1 LLPVTGWGGR
11 GPLRAA
17 CSALFMLGLCL
28 PATAQSLPSEPLVFG
43 AGRVTVSGDVSAT
56 FSCAGKTEPDSTF
69 CHQDLGYFNYSDYQH
84 STLRMLRFDLSTAV
98 RATNRVSV
106 LADVRTENGSAP
118 RAYGLYVRVRPWV
131 SHNLD
136 LQIGRVPPT
145 FGAFARRTYPSD
157 NLLIGY
163 PLAYQYLTSLR
174 PDALPAN
181 ADELLRMR
189 GRGWLSNFSI
199 GNLAPDKGLPLA
211 SGFRWDTGVQLHA
224 ASALVEGTASI
235 TTGSLGNPL
244 VGDDNAG
251 KQVAGRVVVKPIPGL
266 VIGASGARGPFL
278 ARAAVLAAPPL
289 ARTGPFTQSAIG
301 GDIEYSRD
309 YYLLRLETIVSRWTL
324 PLAGAPAIEQPLG
337 AVATSVEGRYKLR
350 PALYVAGRFDHLGFS
365 TIRGTDIV
373 DTWDAPV
380 SRTELGVGY
389 SIQRNL
395 QLKLAVQHNRRE
407 GGRVTRLTIGTAQLL
422 FWF

>member
-1 LLPVTGWGGR
+1 MPVPGLR
-11 GPLRAA
+11 RRALCRAA
-17 CSALFMLGLCL
+17 GAAAVLLAASL
-28 PATAQSLPSEPLVFG
+28 PARGQALPSEPIVFG

-56 FSCAGKTEPDSTF
+56 FSCAGETEPDSSF
-69 CHQDLGYFNYSDYQH
+69 CHEDLGYFNYSDYEH
-84 STLRMLRFDLSTAV
+84 STLRMFRLDLSAAV
-98 RATNRVSV
+98 RANSRISM
-106 LADVRTENGSAP
+106 LADLRSENGSAP
-118 RAYGLYVRVRPWV
+118 QPYGLYVRVRPWTRR
-131 SHNLD
+131 NLD

-145 FGAFARRTYPSD
+145 FGAFARRMYPAD

-181 ADELLRMR
+181 ADELLKMR

-211 SGFRWDTGVQLHA
+211 SAFRWDTGVQLHA
-224 ASALVEGTASI
+224 ASARVEAAVSV

-251 KQVAGRVVVKPIPGL
+251 KQLTGRVVVKPLPGL
-266 VIGASGARGPFL
+266 ILGASGARAPYL
-278 ARAAVLAAPPL
+278 ARTAVLAAPPT
-289 ARTGPFTQSAIG
+289 ARNGSFTQSALG
-301 GDIEYSRD
+301 GDVEYSRG
-309 YYLLRLETIVSRWTL
+309 YYLLRIETMVSHWTL
-324 PLAGAPAIEQPLG
+324 PLAGAPVIDLPLG
-337 AVATSVEGRYKLR
+337 AVATSIEGRYKLR
-350 PALYVAGRFDHLGFS
+350 PGFYVAGRFDHLGFS
-365 TIRGTDIV
+365 TIQGRIIV
-373 DTWDAPV
+373 DTWEAPV

-395 QLKLAVQHNRRE
+395 QLKLAVQHNQRD
-407 GGRVTRLTIGTAQLL
+407 GGRVTRLNIGAAQLL